1 MRNNRFVSFV
11 VRPRVEGWDVGVGF
25 YIVTFAHFV
34 IAIPGIG
41 NRYGYGVSDK
51 DVARLY
57 LVVVSD
63 KMLFVCTWSYCI

>member
-41 NRYGYGVSDK
+41 MGTGYQI
-51 DVARLY
+51 
-57 LVVVSD
+57 
-63 KMLFVCTWSYCI
+63 KMLLVCTWSWYQIRCCSFVLGRTVYE